1 MSGHSKWATTKHK
14 KAANDAKRAKLWA
27 KLIRNIEV
35 AARNGGGDIDGNPA
49 LYDAVYKARKSSVPN
64 DNIDRAVKRGSGDG
78 NDGVDYQSI
87 MYEGY
92 GPNGIA
98 VLIECLTDNKNRAA
112 AEVRLAFTKSGGNM
126 ADPGSVA
133 YQYARKGVIV
143 LPDGPTEDAIL
154 EATLEHDVEDIASGA
169 DGFVLTTDPSSMVA
183 ARAAL
188 QSAGIDYE
196 SADVEFVSSLKMG
209 ADFETATKVI
219 KLIDALE
226 DLDDV
231 QAVYTNMDL
240 SQEVLTQL
248 EAQG

>member
-35 AARNGGGDIDGNPA
+35 AARNGGGDPDGNPA
-49 LYDAVYKARKSSVPN
+49 LYDAIYKARKSSVPN

-133 YQYARKGVIV
+133 YQFARKGVIV
-143 LPDGPTEDAIL
+143 LPAGPSEDAIL
-154 EATLEHDVEDIASGA
+154 EATLEHDVEDIAQGA
-169 DGFVLTTDPSSMVA
+169 DGFVLTTDPSSMVP

-188 QSAGIDYE
+188 QAAGIDYE

-240 SQEVLTQL
+240 VQDVLNQL

>member
-35 AARNGGGDIDGNPA
+35 AARNGGGDLDGNPA

-126 ADPGSVA
+126 ADPGSVS
-133 YQYARKGVIV
+133 YQFARKGVIV
-143 LPDGPTEDAIL
+143 LPQGPSEDAIL
-154 EATLEHDVEDIASGA
+154 EATLEHDLEDIAQGA
-169 DGFVLTTDPSSMVA
+169 EGFVLTTDPSSMVP

-188 QSAGIDYE
+188 QAAGIDYD

-219 KLIDALE
+219 KLIDTLE

-240 SQEVLTQL
+240 SQEVLAQL

>member
-35 AARNGGGDIDGNPA
+35 AARNGGGDPDGNPA
-49 LYDAVYKARKSSVPN
+49 LYDAIYKARKSSVPN

-126 ADPGSVA
+126 ADPGSVS
-133 YQYARKGVIV
+133 YQFARKGVIV

-154 EATLEHDVEDIASGA
+154 EVTLEHDVEDIASGA

-209 ADFETATKVI
+209 ADLETATKVI

-240 SQEVLTQL
+240 SQEVLAQL